1 MELNEYIKKRNFNT
15 TPEPEARL
23 GKKSEYRF
31 VVQRHDARR
40 LHYDLRLEIKGVLK
54 SWAVPKGPSMNPNDK
69 RLAIQTEDH
78 PVKYLSFQGTIPKG
92 NYGAGEMSIWDEG
105 TFMGVDHNEENE
117 LLKELEKGR
126 LKIEFS
132 GKKLKGQFSLVR
144 TKMGEDKSNWLLIKM
159 KDKFST
165 DLAYDAETLISSEK
179 QPESKTKGKVV
190 AFNPKKVIKPMLATS
205 IKKVFDDPGWIY
217 ELKWDGYRVISYI
230 NDGEV
235 SLYSRNGILMNSKF
249 PSLVRDL
256 ENIEHNAI
264 LDGEVVVV
272 DKQGIPEFQQ
282 LQNFDESTA
291 KGQLLYYVFDLL
303 YLNEHSVIELPLID
317 RKSLIPEILENTELA
332 RYCDHIQTKGT
343 QFFKEAVEE
352 GMEGVIA
359 KKADSLY
366 TPGYRTDQWLK
377 IKAQHSQ
384 EAIICGYTESPGDT
398 WFGSLILGIYKN
410 DELIYIGN
418 CGTGYSN
425 EEQEALFKKM
435 KPLELKKNSF
445 NKKINLKGRVPHW
458 IKPVLIC
465 EVKFSEW
472 TKQKIMRHPV
482 YKGLRTDKT
491 SSEIHEETIIENPKE
506 TKSTNSSSQMEI
518 NGNAV
523 PISNLGKI
531 YWPESGFRKYDLIE
545 YYIQVSN
552 AILPYLKDRPQNLHR
567 HPNGITKKGFYQKDN
582 EHLSDWIETT
592 KIYSE
597 STNKDIEYLLCQ
609 KLSTLVYMANLGCIE
624 INPWNSR
631 TDNLDNPDYAVIDI
645 DPSTENT
652 FEEVIEV
659 AQVAKELLD
668 RIQIGGFCKT
678 SGSTGL
684 HIYLPLG
691 AQYTYDE
698 ARDFTKLLCYYIH
711 EQLPKITSMERALKN
726 RKGKIYLDYLQNSRG
741 QTLAAPYCVRPR
753 KGAPVSAPLQWNE
766 VKKGLKIED
775 FNMLN
780 MPARIA
786 KHDDLFKEVL
796 AEGINMEKALEK
808 LNENN

>member
-1 MELNEYIKKRNFNT
+1 MDLNEYIKKRNFNT
-15 TPEPEARL
+15 TPEPEAKL
-23 GKKSEYRF
+23 GKEHRHRF

-78 PVKYLSFQGTIPKG
+78 PVKYLSFHGTIPKG

-105 TFMGVDHNEENE
+105 TFTGVDHTEENG
-117 LLKELEKGR
+117 LIKELEKGR

-144 TKMGEDKSNWLLIKM
+144 TRMEGDKSNWLLIKM

-165 DLAYDAETLISSEK
+165 DLSYDAEALISSEK
-179 QPESKTKGKVV
+179 NPENKTKGKVV
-190 AFNPKKVIKPMLATS
+190 SFNPEKVIKPMLATS
-205 IKKVFDDPGWIY
+205 VEKVFDDPEWIY
-217 ELKWDGYRVISYI
+217 ELKWDGYRVLSYI
-230 NDGEV
+230 NEGEV
-235 SLYSRNGILMNSKF
+235 KLYSRNGILMNSKF
-249 PSLVRDL
+249 PSLVTDL
-256 ENIEHNAI
+256 ENVEHNAI

-282 LQNFDESTA
+282 LQNFDAQT

-303 YLNEHSVIELPLID
+303 YLNEHSVIELPLVD
-317 RKSLIPEILENTELA
+317 RKSLIPEILENTELS
-332 RYCDHIQTKGT
+332 RYCDHIQAKGA
-343 QFFKEAVEE
+343 QFFKKAVEE
-352 GMEGVIA
+352 GMEGIIA

-366 TPGYRTDQWLK
+366 VPGYRTDQWLK
-377 IKAQHSQ
+377 IKAENSQ
-384 EAIICGYTESPGDT
+384 EAIICGYTESTGDT
-398 WFGSLILGIYKN
+398 LFGSLILGIYK
-410 DELIYIGN
+410 DKELTYIGN

-425 EEQEALFKKM
+425 EEQKTLFKKL
-435 KPLELKKNSF
+435 KPLEINERPF
-445 NKKINLKGRVPHW
+445 DKKINLKGRIPHW
-458 IKPVLIC
+458 VKPVLVC

-482 YKGLRTDKT
+482 YKGLRADKT
-491 SSEIHEETIIENPKE
+491 SSEIHQEATIKNPKE
-506 TKSTNSSSQMEI
+506 TKSTNPSSDMEI
-518 NGNAV
+518 DGNAV
-523 PISNLGKI
+523 PVSNLGKI

-552 AILPYLKDRPQNLHR
+552 TILPYLKDRPQNLHR
-567 HPNGITKKGFYQKDN
+567 HPNGISKKGFYQKDN
-582 EHLSDWIETT
+582 EHLPEWVDSI

-597 STNKDIEYLLCQ
+597 SSHKDIEYLVCQ

-624 INPWNSR
+624 INPWSSR
-631 TDNLDNPDYAVIDI
+631 IDNLENPDYAVIDI
-645 DPSTENT
+645 DPSKENT
-652 FEEVIEV
+652 FDEVIEV
-659 AQVAKELLD
+659 AQATKELLD
-668 RIQIGGFCKT
+668 RIQIEGYCKT

-684 HIYLPLG
+684 HIYLPLE
-691 AQYTYDE
+691 AMYTYDE
-698 ARDFTKLLCYYIH
+698 SRDFTKLLCYYIH
-711 EQLPKITSMERALKN
+711 EQLPKLTSMDRTVKN

-753 KGAPVSAPLQWNE
+753 KEAPVSAPLQWNE

-775 FNMLN
+775 FNILN

-786 KHDDLFKEVL
+786 EHNDLFRDVL
-796 AEGINMEKALEK
+796 GKGIDMEKALKK

>member
-15 TPEPEARL
+15 TPEPEAKL
-23 GKKSEYRF
+23 GEKNEYRF

-69 RLAIQTEDH
+69 RLAVQTEDH
-78 PVKYLSFQGTIPKG
+78 PVKYLTFQGIIPKG

-105 TFMGVDHNEENE
+105 IFTGVDNTGENE
-117 LLKELEKGR
+117 LLKELEKGKI
-126 LKIEFS
+126 KIEFF

-144 TKMGEDKSNWLLIKM
+144 TKFGEDNSNWLLIKM

-165 DLAYDAETLISSEK
+165 DLAYDAESLISSEK
-179 QPESKTKGKVV
+179 RVENITKGKVV
-190 AFNPKKVIKPMLATS
+190 ALNPKKVIKPMLATS
-205 IKKVFDDPGWIY
+205 VKEVFDDPDWIY
-217 ELKWDGYRVISYI
+217 ELKWDGYRILSYI
-230 NDGEV
+230 DDGEV
-235 SLYSRNGILMNSKF
+235 NLYSRNGILMNSKF

-272 DKQGIPEFQQ
+272 DKQGIPEFQK
-282 LQNFDESTA
+282 LQNFDDQT
-291 KGQLLYYVFDLL
+291 KGQLLYYIFDLL
-303 YLNEHSVIELPLID
+303 YLNDHSVIELPLID
-317 RKSLIPEILENTELA
+317 RKSLISEVLEDTELS
-332 RYCDHIQTKGT
+332 RYCDHIHAKGT
-343 QFFKEAVEE
+343 KFFKKAVEE

-366 TPGYRTDQWLK
+366 IPGYRTDQWLK
-377 IKAQHSQ
+377 IKAENSQ

-410 DELIYIGN
+410 DKLTYIGN
-418 CGTGYSN
+418 CGTGFSN
-425 EEQEALFKKM
+425 QEQKDLFKKL
-435 KPLELKKNSF
+435 KPLETKKSPF

-458 IKPVLIC
+458 VKPLLIC
-465 EVKFSEW
+465 EVKFSDW
-472 TKQKIMRHPV
+472 TKQQIMRHPV

-491 SSEIHEETIIENPKE
+491 NSEIYEETILENPTENPK
-506 TKSTNSSSQMEI
+506 STNTSSHMEI
-518 NGNAV
+518 NGDAV
-523 PISNLGKI
+523 PVSNLSKI

-545 YYIQVSN
+545 YYIQISN
-552 AILPYLKDRPQNLHR
+552 TILPYLKDRPQNLHR
-567 HPNGITKKGFYQKDN
+567 HPNGISKKGFYQKDN
-582 EHLSDWIETT
+582 EHLPEWIETV

-597 STNKDIEYLLCQ
+597 SSNKDIDYLVCQ

-631 TDNLDNPDYAVIDI
+631 IDNMENPDYAVIDI
-645 DPSTENT
+645 DPSNGNT

-668 RIQIGGFCKT
+668 SIQVKGYCKT

-691 AQYTYDE
+691 ALYTYDE

-711 EQLPKITSMERALKN
+711 EQLPKLTSMERAVKN
-726 RKGKIYLDYLQNSRG
+726 RKGKIYLDYLQNRRG
-741 QTLAAPYCVRPR
+741 QTLAAPYCVRP
-753 KGAPVSAPLQWNE
+753 KKNAPVSAPIKWKEL
-766 VKKGLKIED
+766 KKGLKIND
-775 FNMLN
+775 FNMQN
-780 MPARIA
+780 MPDRIT
-786 KHDDLFKEVL
+786 KYGDLFGDVL
-796 AEGINMEKALEK
+796 GEGIDMEKALNK
-808 LNENN
+808 LNNI